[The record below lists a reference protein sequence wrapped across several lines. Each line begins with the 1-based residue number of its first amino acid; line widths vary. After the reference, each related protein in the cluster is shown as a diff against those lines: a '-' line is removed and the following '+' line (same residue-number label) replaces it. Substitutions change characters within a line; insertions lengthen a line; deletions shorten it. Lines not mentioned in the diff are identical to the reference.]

1 MANEI
6 EHIEYFESRYKRTYD
21 KYMQALTEFSVSGL
35 HDEQILKAIA
45 YCECQRIGKY
55 LRDQIDTPQ
64 FASGLQAMKRR
75 ATEDIMNFG
84 VSDRL
89 PDISDRAKRIVTRD
103 LLELLDSLITNLH
116 EVV

>member
-1 MANEI
+1 MTTQLEQ
-6 EHIEYFESRYKRTYD
+6 IEYFESRYKRTYD
-21 KYMQALTEFSVSGL
+21 KYMQAMTEFSVGGL